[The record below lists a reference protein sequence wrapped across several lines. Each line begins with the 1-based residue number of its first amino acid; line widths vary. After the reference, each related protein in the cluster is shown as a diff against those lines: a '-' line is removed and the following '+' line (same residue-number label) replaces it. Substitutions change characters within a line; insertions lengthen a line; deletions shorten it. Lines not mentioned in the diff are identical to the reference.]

1 MVNYASKAVNRRVH
15 RGALGHHAGGPRR
28 LELADAPAVVTHK
41 GPVALVKLDRP
52 ETGNLITPEIAWAV
66 KCACS
71 QADQDPSV
79 RVLVITGAGGNF
91 SRGRDPGVPAPDGP
105 HAPGLNDWLEQRRA
119 ADAVAS
125 VKVPTIA
132 AIDGDALDHGLELAL
147 ACDLRIASQDARLGI
162 TDLLSGVLPW
172 DGGTQRLPRLVGV
185 PRALDMLLTGRV
197 LSAQEAAEI
206 GLVSRVA
213 PPGGALAAALAMG
226 EAIAQA
232 GPIALRYTKEAAYQ
246 GADLSLEQGLALEA
260 DLSFIL
266 QSTADRREGLQA
278 FHQKRKPRFT
288 GE

>member
-15 RGALGHHAGGPRR
+15 RGTLGHHAGGPRR
-28 LELADAPAVVTHK
+28 PELADAPAVFTLN
-41 GPVALVKLDRP
+41 GPVALVTLDRP
-52 ETGNLITPEIAWAV
+52 ETGNLITPGISRSV
-66 KCACS
+66 KCACA

-79 RVLVITGAGGNF
+79 RVLVITGAGGHF
-91 SRGRDPGVPAPDGP
+91 SRGRDRPAPEP
-105 HAPGLNDWLEQRRA
+105 ARIPGSGFDDWLAPRRVA
-119 ADAVAS
+119 AAVAS

-185 PRALDMLLTGRV
+185 PRALDMLLTGR
-197 LSAQEAAEI
+197 LLTAQEAAAI
-206 GLVSRVA
+206 GLIGRVA
-213 PPGGALAAALAMG
+213 TPGGALAAALEMAQ
-226 EAIAQA
+226 AIAQA
-232 GPIALRYTKEAAYQ
+232 GPIAVRYTKEAAYQ

-266 QSTADRREGLQA
+266 QGTADRREGLQA
-278 FHQKRKPRFT
+278 FRQKRKPRFT